1 MRFKCSAQIRRDD
14 FKAGAQGALIFGNRD
29 GARRLGCEVQRSY
42 ELSPAS
48 MALRRSIC
56 KQICKQTGFDFPA
69 LCHPRRALTDI
80 SPM

>member
-14 FKAGAQGALIFGNRD
+14 FKVCAPGALIFGNRD
-29 GARRLGCEVQRSY
+29 GARRLGCKVQRSY

-48 MALRRSIC
+48 LALTRSIC
-56 KQICKQTGFDFPA
+56 KKICKQTGSDFPA
-69 LCHPRRALTDI
+69 LCRPRLALTDI